1 MSATLTKKQKK
12 MLMRILL
19 SGVIYG
25 VLLVIM
31 HTTALLPGEDTVT
44 GRWVRTL
51 LFAVPYLI
59 AGYDILWKALVN
71 IRNGQVFDENF
82 LMMLAT
88 LAAFAIG
95 EYSESVAV
103 MLFYQVGEWFQSYA
117 VGKSRQSIT
126 RMMEMVPESANLE
139 KDGQIQVVDPDE
151 VSCGDIIV
159 VRPGERVPL
168 DGVVVEGDSFLDT
181 SALTGESVPR
191 RAAVNDEVISGC
203 VNGEGTLRIRVEKEF
218 EDSAVSRILEL
229 VENASEKKAKLE
241 NFITRFA
248 KYYTPAVT
256 IGAVVLALLVPLA
269 TQGAFIPWIRRACV
283 FLIVSCP
290 CALVISVPLGFFG
303 GIGAASRQGILVKG
317 SNFLESL
324 TRVDT
329 FVFDK
334 TGTITYGEFGITGVV
349 AEDEAKLLAM
359 AAAAE
364 SYSTHPIAVSL
375 RQAAGAKQ
383 DTYIAE
389 DVREIA
395 GRGIRC
401 RIVER
406 DDAGTGGAGI
416 DGAGTDGAGT
426 KGAGTGG
433 ADTGDAG
440 TDGTGGGML
449 RDNDAGSGE
458 TNEREMSGQQGHML
472 LVGRDTLLE
481 DAHVVFEKIN
491 DPGTVLYVA
500 LDGVYIG
507 AVILGDRIK
516 EEAKEAMAALKRN
529 GIRQNLMLSGDR
541 REAAEAM
548 AKAAG
553 MDGFHAMLLPDE
565 KVSRLEEIM
574 RSAGGVAYVGD
585 GINDAPVL
593 MRADVGI
600 AMGALGSDAAI
611 EAADIV
617 LVDDDLRKLPVV
629 IAVAGKTVRIVREN
643 IVLALAVKIAVL
655 LLGACGLATM
665 WMAVFADVGVAV
677 IAIANAMRLGGYSGS
692 E

>member
-1 MSATLTKKQKK
+1 MSVSGTLTKKQKK
-12 MLMRILL
+12 MLMRIFL
-19 SGVIYG
+19 SGAVYA
-25 VLLVIM
+25 VLLWISLG
-31 HTTALLPGEDTVT
+31 TGLLPGEDTDM
-44 GRWVRTL
+44 GRCVLTL

-82 LMMLAT
+82 LMMIAT

-103 MLFYQVGEWFQSYA
+103 MLFYQVGEWFQGYA

-126 RMMEMVPESANLE
+126 GMMEMIPESANLE

-159 VRPGERVPL
+159 VRPGEKVPL

-203 VNGEGTLRIRVEKEF
+203 VNGEGTLRICVEKEF

-256 IGAVVLALLVPLA
+256 IGAVILALLVPLA
-269 TQGAFIPWIRRACV
+269 THGEFVPWIRRACV

-334 TGTITYGEFGITGVV
+334 TGTITHGEFGITGVI
-349 AEDEAKLLAM
+349 AEDEDKLLAM

-383 DTYIAE
+383 DRYIAE

-406 DDAGTGGAGI
+406 DGRD
-416 DGAGTDGAGT
+416 
-426 KGAGTGG
+426 
-433 ADTGDAG
+433 
-440 TDGTGGGML
+440 TDGTGGGVQQTY
-449 RDNDAGSGE
+449 DAGSGRTDE
-458 TNEREMSGQQGHML
+458 QEMSGQQGHTL

-481 DAHVVFEKIN
+481 EAHVDFEKTD
-491 DPGTVLYVA
+491 DPGTVLYMA

-516 EEAKEAMAALKRN
+516 EEAKEAMAALKKN

-574 RSAGGVAYVGD
+574 RSAGGVAFVGD

-629 IAVAGKTVRIVREN
+629 IAIAKKTVRIVREN

-677 IAIANAMRLGGYSGS
+677 IAIANAMRLLSK
-692 E
+692 